1 MVPIQGLFE
10 THLTVRN
17 LDRSMA
23 FYRDI
28 LGLPV
33 ARVFPERS
41 AAFHWIGA
49 PGRAMLGLWETTSPV
64 TLRLHFALAVST
76 EDVFA
81 ATKLLRDAEIVTRQF
96 GGEPS
101 DVPGVYGW
109 MPAVTVFFNDPDDH
123 SVELISMLPGP
134 ARPEIGA
141 VPWPVWQELT
151 R

>member
-1 MVPIQGLFE
+1 MIPIQGLFE

-28 LGLPV
+28 VGLPV
-33 ARVFPERS
+33 AEVFPERH

-49 PGRAMLGLWETTSPV
+49 PGNAMLGLWETTSPV
-64 TLRLHFALAVST
+64 TLRLHFALAVSV
-76 EDVFA
+76 DDLFSA
-81 ATKLLRDAEIVTRQF
+81 GPLLREAGVVTHLF

-101 DVPGVYGW
+101 DAPGVYGW
-109 MPAVTVFFNDPDDH
+109 MPAVTVFFKDPDDH
-123 SVELISMLPGP
+123 SVELLSMLPGP
-134 ARPEIGA
+134 PRPEIGA
-141 VPWPVWQELT
+141 VPWSVWQELI